1 MKTVICI
8 IALIYG
14 ALCVFAPV
22 TQIKVKDRRLAN
34 IVMLGG
40 GIMLVAAS
48 VLKWLN
54 VSFSAVL
61 AILGSAMICAAA
73 ISNGIKNGKVHI
85 SHHIV
90 RIAIS
95 CVLAAGFIFFGK

>member
-1 MKTVICI
+1 M
-8 IALIYG
+8 IYG
-14 ALCVFAPV
+14 ALVVLAPV

-40 GIMLVAAS
+40 GIILIAAS
-48 VLKWLN
+48 VLKLLN
-54 VSFSAVL
+54 VSFSVAL
-61 AILGSAMICAAA
+61 AILGSVMICAAA

-95 CVLAAGFIFFGK
+95 CALAVGFIFFG

>member
-1 MKTVICI
+1 MKIVICI

-14 ALCVFAPV
+14 ALCILAPL

-40 GIMLVAAS
+40 GIILIVAS
-48 VLKWLN
+48 VLKWVS
-54 VSFSAVL
+54 VSFAVVL

-95 CVLAAGFIFFGK
+95 CALAVGFIFF

>member
-1 MKTVICI
+1 MKIVICI

-14 ALCVFAPV
+14 TLCVLAPV

-40 GIMLVAAS
+40 GILLIAAS
-48 VLKWLN
+48 VLKLLN
-54 VSFSAVL
+54 VSFSVAL
-61 AILGSAMICAAA
+61 AILGSLMICAAA
-73 ISNGIKNGKVHI
+73 ISNGIRNGKVHI

-95 CVLAAGFIFFGK
+95 CILVIGFII

>member
-1 MKTVICI
+1 MKTAICI

-14 ALCVFAPV
+14 ALSMLAPL
-22 TQIKVKDRRLAN
+22 TQIKVKERLLAN
-34 IVMLGG
+34 IVMLVGG
-40 GIMLVAAS
+40 MMLIAAS

-54 VSFSAVL
+54 VPVSVLL
-61 AILGSAMICAAA
+61 AILGSVMICAAA

-90 RIAIS
+90 RVAIS
-95 CVLAAGFIFFGK
+95 CILIIGFVV

>member
-14 ALCVFAPV
+14 ALCVLASF

-34 IVMLGG
+34 MAMLGG
-40 GIMLVAAS
+40 GI
-48 VLKWLN
+48 VLIA
-54 VSFSAVL
+54 AVL
-61 AILGSAMICAAA
+61 LQWLHVPFSIVPAVLGSGMICAAA
-73 ISNGIKNGKVHI
+73 ISNGIKNGKVHV

-90 RIAIS
+90 RIVIS
-95 CVLAAGFIFFGK
+95 CILIIGFII